1 MSTWIQ
7 LPQHFNFD
15 DLLSEARAGRFNPEA
30 FVQSV
35 ALDMSQTQFVGIGA
49 AACLKALALRYQ
61 DGWPEGECLAMR
73 HGGQDCIS
81 YLRRMDFFVDDIR
94 WCVPEEEARQCRH
107 DESGRFVPL
116 QKPLTD
122 HDSAIVAKRAVEC
135 FQGLD
140 ARIAASLKYAV
151 SEIIDNALQHAG
163 FRHGAVV
170 GAQAYPN
177 MTDRPID
184 VVVADC
190 GIGIRQHLS
199 QHPLYRSLTDDAEA
213 LRIAL
218 TPNVTGVYRHR
229 AAGERPDPQA
239 SENQGIGLS
248 VVNSLARRNAG
259 RLVVWSGRAIYDS
272 KQGIAPMPVAWPGTV
287 VFLRLPTRLQVFHRE
302 IVDEIHVPRASGGK
316 RLGFE

>member
-1 MSTWIQ
+1 MSIWIK

-15 DLLSEARAGRFNPEA
+15 DLLDEAQAGRFDPEA
-30 FVQSV
+30 FGQSV
-35 ALDMSQTQFVGIGA
+35 ALDMSQTPFVGIGA

-81 YLRRMDFFVDDIR
+81 YLRRMDFFADDIR
-94 WCVPEEEARQCRH
+94 WCVPEEESRQCRH
-107 DESGRFVPL
+107 DETGRFVPL
-116 QKPLTD
+116 QQPRAE
-122 HDSAIVAKRAVEC
+122 HESATVARRVVEC

-140 ARIAASLKYAV
+140 ARIAATLKYAV
-151 SEIIDNALQHAG
+151 SEVIDNALQHAG
-163 FRHGAVV
+163 FPQGAVV

-177 MTDRPID
+177 MADRPID

-190 GIGIRQHLS
+190 GIGIRQHLT

-229 AAGERPDPQA
+229 AAGGRPDPQA

-272 KQGIAPMPVAWPGTV
+272 RQGIAPMPVAWPGTL

>member
-15 DLLSEARAGRFNPEA
+15 DLVNEARVGRFNPEA

-35 ALDMSQTQFVGIGA
+35 ALDLSQTQFVGIGA

-94 WCVPEEEARQCRH
+94 WCVPEEEARLCRH
-107 DESGRFVPL
+107 DETGGFVPL

-122 HDSAIVAKRAVEC
+122 HDSAIVAKRAIEC

-140 ARIAASLKYAV
+140 ARIAATLKYAV

-163 FRHGAVV
+163 FAHGAVV

-177 MTDRPID
+177 MADRPID

-190 GIGIRQHLS
+190 GIGIRQHLT

-272 KQGIAPMPVAWPGTV
+272 RQGIAPMPVAWPGTA

-302 IVDEIHVPRASGGK
+302 IVDEIHVPRATGVK

>member
-1 MSTWIQ
+1 MSIWIK
-7 LPQHFNFD
+7 LPQYFNFD
-15 DLLSEARAGRFNPEA
+15 DLLNEARAGRFDPEA

-61 DGWPEGECLAMR
+61 DGWPEEECLAMR

-81 YLRRMDFFVDDIR
+81 YLRRMDFFADDIR
-94 WCVPEEEARQCRH
+94 WCVLDEESRQCRH
-107 DESGRFVPL
+107 DETGRFVPL
-116 QKPLTD
+116 QKPRAE
-122 HDSAIVAKRAVEC
+122 HESATVARRVVEC

-140 ARIAASLKYAV
+140 ARIAATLKYAV
-151 SEIIDNALQHAG
+151 SEVIDNALQHAG
-163 FRHGAVV
+163 FPHGAVV
-170 GAQAYPN
+170 GAQAYPS
-177 MTDRPID
+177 MVDRPID

-190 GIGIRQHLS
+190 GIGIRQHLT

-218 TPNVTGVYRHR
+218 TPNVTGVYRHH

-272 KQGIAPMPVAWPGTV
+272 RQGIAPMPVA
-287 VFLRLPTRLQVFHRE
+287 
-302 IVDEIHVPRASGGK
+302 
-316 RLGFE
+316 

>member
-15 DLLSEARAGRFNPEA
+15 DLLSEAQAGRFNPEA

-94 WCVPEEEARQCRH
+94 WCVPPEEVRQCRH

-177 MTDRPID
+177 MADRPID

-229 AAGERPDPQA
+229 TAGERPDPQA

>member
-1 MSTWIQ
+1 MSIWIK
-7 LPQHFNFD
+7 LPKHFNFD
-15 DLLSEARAGRFNPEA
+15 DLVSEARAERLDPEA

-61 DGWPEGECLAMR
+61 NGWPEGECLAMR

-81 YLRRMDFFVDDIR
+81 YLRRMDFFADDIR
-94 WCVPEEEARQCRH
+94 WCVPEEESRQCRH
-107 DESGRFVPL
+107 DETGRFVPL
-116 QKPLTD
+116 QKPRAE
-122 HDSAIVAKRAVEC
+122 HESATVARRVVEC

-140 ARIAASLKYAV
+140 ARIAATLKYAV
-151 SEIIDNALQHAG
+151 SEVIDNALQHAG
-163 FRHGAVV
+163 FPEGAIV

-177 MTDRPID
+177 MADRPID
-184 VVVADC
+184 AVVADC
-190 GIGIRQHLS
+190 GIGIRRHLA
-199 QHPLYRSLTDDAEA
+199 QHPLYRSLSDDAEA

-218 TPNVTGVYRHR
+218 TPNVTGVYRHH

-272 KQGIAPMPVAWPGTV
+272 RQGIAPMPVAWPGTL

-302 IVDEIHVPRASGGK
+302 IVDEIHVPRASSGK

>member
-1 MSTWIQ
+1 MSARIQ
-7 LPQHFNFD
+7 IPKQFTAD
-15 DLLSEARAGRFNPEA
+15 VLLSEARAGRFNPEV
-30 FVQSV
+30 FVESV
-35 ALDMSQTQFVGIGA
+35 ALDLSQTEFVSIGA
-49 AACLKALALRYQ
+49 AACLKALALHYQ
-61 DGWPEGECLAMR
+61 DGWPEGECLALR

-81 YLRRMDFFVDDIR
+81 YLRRMDVFADDIR
-94 WCVPEEEARQCRH
+94 WCVPEEEARQCRQ
-107 DESGRFVPL
+107 DETGRFVPL
-116 QKPLTD
+116 QKPRTD
-122 HDSAIVAKRAVEC
+122 HESATVAKRVIEC
-135 FQGLD
+135 FQGLEP
-140 ARIAASLKYAV
+140 RIGASLKYAV
-151 SEIIDNALQHAG
+151 SEIIDNALQHSG
-163 FRHGAVV
+163 FRDGAVV

-177 MTDRPID
+177 LADRPID

-199 QHPLYRSLTDDAEA
+199 QHPLYRGLADDAEA

-229 AAGERPDPQA
+229 AAGERPDPQT

-272 KQGIAPMPVAWPGTV
+272 RQGIAPMPVAWPGTV